1 MTINIDAELSATYY
15 ALSTDMSIINFCS
28 TLLLN
33 VRKMKREAVKGMWLE
48 NIQGC
53 DLSHHKEKHYF

>member
-1 MTINIDAELSATYY
+1 MTTNIDAELSATYY

-33 VRKMKREAVKGMWLE
+33 IRKMKREAVKGM
-48 NIQGC
+48 
-53 DLSHHKEKHYF
+53 